1 DATVR
6 FEIAYSDGDSLT
18 SSERFKK
25 EGGGWK
31 HSLANT
37 HLKLA
42 EKSGGPMPIPP
53 PQQAAKD
60 VVLEKEYAT
69 IPTSDVSLRLPAGS
83 KLDPNVGA
91 AFQPGLDLRINVTT
105 GPGIGLESASE
116 EMAKLWKQPGHSLA
130 DKRDVTLGKVKGVI
144 FEGTATLN

>member
-1 DATVR
+1 WRRGDMTVSKRMKWVLLIMAGVVVVAAGGIFYLWHSGWIVKSPAAVLKDTLARANQGKYDEAAENLIEEDRLLFTKEPKLLKAVLDLITRKGNIKSVDIAEETFGNDDATVR

-42 EKSGGPMPIPP
+42 E
-53 PQQAAKD
+53 
-60 VVLEKEYAT
+60 
-69 IPTSDVSLRLPAGS
+69 
-83 KLDPNVGA
+83 
-91 AFQPGLDLRINVTT
+91 
-105 GPGIGLESASE
+105 
-116 EMAKLWKQPGHSLA
+116 
-130 DKRDVTLGKVKGVI
+130 
-144 FEGTATLN
+144 